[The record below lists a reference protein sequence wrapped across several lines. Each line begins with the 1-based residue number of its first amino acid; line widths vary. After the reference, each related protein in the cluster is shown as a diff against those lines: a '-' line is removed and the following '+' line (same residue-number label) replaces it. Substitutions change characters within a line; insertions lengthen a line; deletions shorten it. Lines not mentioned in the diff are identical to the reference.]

1 MDTTLWIVAGLLA
14 AVFAVGAIGKLTVP
28 KEKVVGLPG
37 GGWVADFSPGALKAL
52 GVVDLLAA
60 VGLVLPAA
68 LDVVPVLVPL
78 AATGVVALMV
88 GAVVVRLR
96 HGGRGAIPVDL
107 AYLTLA
113 AFVAV
118 GRFGPEPFGG

>member
-1 MDTTLWIVAGLLA
+1 MHVTLWIVAGLLA
-14 AVFAVGAIGKLTVP
+14 TVFAVGGIAKLVIP
-28 KEKVVGLPG
+28 KEKVVGAPG
-37 GGWVADFSPGALKAL
+37 GGWVADFRPGALKAL

-78 AATGVVALMV
+78 AATGVVSLMV

-96 HGGRGAIPVDL
+96 HGGTGAIPVDL
-107 AYLTLA
+107 TYLALA
-113 AFVAV
+113 AFVAW
-118 GRFGPEPFGG
+118 GRFGPESF

>member
-1 MDTTLWIVAGLLA
+1 MDLTLWIVAGFLA
-14 AVFAVGAIGKLTVP
+14 TVFAAGGVGKLVIP
-28 KEKVVGLPG
+28 KEKMVGAPG
-37 GGWVADFSPGALKAL
+37 AGWVEDFSPAALRAL
-52 GVVDLLAA
+52 GVIDLLAA
-60 VGLVLPAA
+60 IGLVLPAA

-96 HGGRGAIPVDL
+96 LGGRGAIPVDL
-107 AYLTLA
+107 AYLALA

-118 GRFGPEPFGG
+118 GRFGPESFGS